1 MISYG
6 EPFTAVKHVSQKF
19 VRVWRRRSRVSSV
32 NKNVSFVIFLI
43 KVVQLFTCWSF
54 YFARRLASV
63 GGRKGT
69 APPQSVLG
77 MTFGYEP
84 KNPYLQEIRTF
95 AANSSVNN
103 RRSSVVAH
111 RHDSAATS
119 LGFTLPSAKQSQPH
133 GIGKKTKSESL
144 HSYFLFFIS
153 NYSI

>member
-6 EPFTAVKHVSQKF
+6 ELFTAAKHVSQKF

-32 NKNVSFVIFLI
+32 NKNVSHIIFRI
-43 KVVQLFTCWSF
+43 KVVHLFTCWNVS
-54 YFARRLASV
+54 FARRLASV

-95 AANSSVNN
+95 AANNSVNN
-103 RRSSVVAH
+103 RRTSVVAQ
-111 RHDSAATS
+111 RHDLATTS
-119 LGFTLPSAKQSQPH
+119 LGFTLPSTKQSQPH
-133 GIGKKTKSESL
+133 GVGKKTKSEFL
-144 HSYFLFFIS
+144 HVTFLFFIS
-153 NYSI
+153 TYSN